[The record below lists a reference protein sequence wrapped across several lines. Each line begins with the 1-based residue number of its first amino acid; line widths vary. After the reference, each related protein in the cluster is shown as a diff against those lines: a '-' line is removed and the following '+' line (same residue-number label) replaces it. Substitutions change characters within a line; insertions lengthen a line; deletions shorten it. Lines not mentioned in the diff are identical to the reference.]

1 MGQKPLSLE
10 EKVILQLQGKIGQLE
25 GNLAFARAELQEFH
39 QKNAALSQEVA
50 KYQGQQVEP
59 EENKE
64 QV

>member
-1 MGQKPLSLE
+1 MEQKPLSLE

-50 KYQGQQVEP
+50 KYQ
-59 EENKE
+59 
-64 QV
+64 

>member
-1 MGQKPLSLE
+1 MEQKPLSLE

-39 QKNAALSQEVA
+39 QINAALSQEVA
-50 KYQGQQVEP
+50 KYQGESLNP

-64 QV
+64 QA